1 MLRIIEQEN
10 RSTAPP
16 AAGGMGVLSGA
27 AQGVMGV
34 GADLKHDNISTNS
47 KLEDV
52 NTDDEA
58 DDAEYEAWKLREL
71 RRLKR
76 DKVSQSLPRQ

>member
-1 MLRIIEQEN
+1 M
-10 RSTAPP
+10 APP
-16 AAGGMGVLSGA
+16 AAGGVAAAGGPTAVL
-27 AQGVMGV
+27 GV
-34 GADLKHDNISTNS
+34 GADLQHDNVSTNS

-76 DKVSQSLPRQ
+76 DKVRVGVAYFSLLQVVMLVRR